1 MSQFFLKRLKKRVES
16 RTKGSSSIVIKG
28 ARAHNL
34 RNINVSIPHNTFTVI
49 TGVSG
54 SGKSSIA
61 FDTLYA
67 EGQRR
72 YVESLSTYARQFLG
86 QMDKAD
92 VDSIEGLSPAIAI
105 EQRTTQRNP
114 RSTVGTVTEIHDHMR
129 LLWAR
134 VGIPHCPDC
143 GREVMAMPIERI
155 TDSILTLTQNNKVI
169 ILAPIASGKKG
180 TFKLEFD
187 TLLRQ
192 GFVRIKIDG
201 KIVTIDEKTEL
212 EKNIRHDIDVV
223 VDRILSI
230 EDNRSRI
237 HEAVE
242 IATKLANGIVAVEL
256 ESSETSRQV
265 YSEKNACPDCG
276 IGFEPLDPKHF
287 SFNSPHGACSECSGL
302 GVRFEIDSEKVI
314 RDPALSI
321 IDGAIAAWGEN
332 AEEKWYG
339 KALKVVSK
347 TEKVDLNKPWKN
359 LPKHFQEIVLYGSGE
374 RRYKVPWIS
383 QRIKAEINTKF
394 EGVIPNLVRRYK
406 ETKSTYIR
414 EWIQGFMSMKICQ
427 ACRGERLKPESRAV
441 TVDGVRL
448 PELLSKT
455 VGEIDSWLDS
465 LKLDSTKMRIAD
477 RLIDELKNRLNFL
490 KEVGLDYLTL
500 DRNAATLSGGEAQR
514 IRLATQLGSRLRGVL
529 YVLDEPSIGLHPAD
543 TESLLNTLKDLR
555 DLGNTVVVV
564 EHDRDTIEAADYVI
578 DMGPGAGKHG
588 GMIIAEGTPSEITA
602 DSNSLTGAYLSGR
615 RRIEHDKLPRDSRAS
630 VRISGVKTNNLKN
643 ISVSFPLGH
652 LICITGVSGSGKSSL
667 VMDTLVPVI
676 RRKLGLSSDKPG
688 PFEKIEGIE
697 NIDKIICI
705 DQSPIGRSS
714 RSNPATYTGVFTVIR
729 ELFSM
734 TKEARERGY
743 LPGRFSFNVKGGRC
757 EECAGDGVKTVEM
770 HFLPDVYVLCEACK
784 GKRYNRETLE
794 VKYKGLSIS
803 DVLNMSIE
811 DAAEFFS
818 NIPQAK
824 KWLNMLCEVG
834 LGYLQLGQSS
844 TTLSGGE
851 AQRLKLA
858 SELGKTSS
866 GRSLYVMDEPTTG
879 LHFDDVR
886 ILIRVLDRFVDR
898 GDTVIVVE
906 HHPDIMAHSDTI
918 IDLGPGSGDKGG
930 MVVAIGS
937 PHDIALNKESLTGQV
952 MMKYFNGSYRL

>member
-1 MSQFFLKRLKKRVES
+1 MES

-180 TFKLEFD
+180 TFKLELD

-414 EWIQGFMSMKICQ
+414 EWIEGFMSMKICQ

-615 RRIEHDKLPRDSRAS
+615 RRIEHDRLPRDSRAS

>member
-1 MSQFFLKRLKKRVES
+1 MES

-414 EWIQGFMSMKICQ
+414 EWIEGFMSMKICQ
-427 ACRGERLKPESRAV
+427 TCRGERLKPESRAV

-615 RRIEHDKLPRDSRAS
+615 RRIEHDRLPRDSRAS

>member
-1 MSQFFLKRLKKRVES
+1 MES

-414 EWIQGFMSMKICQ
+414 EWIEGFMSMKICQ

-615 RRIEHDKLPRDSRAS
+615 RRIEHDRLPRDSRAS

>member
-1 MSQFFLKRLKKRVES
+1 VES

-414 EWIQGFMSMKICQ
+414 EWIEGFMSMKICQ

-615 RRIEHDKLPRDSRAS
+615 RRIEHDRLPRDSRAS